1 MLYFIK
7 HYIPE
12 RKGIGMSLAIN
23 KIKNKDD
30 FIQHIQ
36 SKQESYTTVYRKLAT
51 YVVNNF
57 IDVAFMKAQ
66 QWATEVE
73 TSEVSVIRFVRFL
86 GYKGYP
92 EFSETIQKIIRN
104 EMTMIKYAELSVK
117 KRRNETNILMDII
130 KAEEQNFNEL
140 IAKYSPQVMSNVI
153 NLLGKTERVVIIGLR
168 SSAAL
173 ADYCSYMFIRALSK
187 EVLTINDGGVHTFDS
202 FLPWEGKEVVVIVFG
217 YPRYPAR
224 TLEIVEYLK
233 TLKWPIIS
241 ITNDELSPC
250 VPLSDYVI
258 YAPSHSVA
266 FTDSM
271 GAASVVINTIIME
284 SISKFHDESIDRI
297 KRFEELAKEKQYY
310 WK

>member
-1 MLYFIK
+1 MLQY
-7 HYIPE
+7 
-12 RKGIGMSLAIN
+12 RKELTVMKIAIN
-23 KIKNKDD
+23 KIKNKEE
-30 FIQHIQ
+30 FIQHVQ
-36 SKQESYTTVYRKLAT
+36 SKQDSYTSVYRKLAA

-66 QWATEVE
+66 QWASEVE

-92 EFSETIQKIIRN
+92 EFSENIQQIIRN

-117 KRRNETNILMDII
+117 KTRSDTSILMDII
-130 KAEEQNFNEL
+130 KTEEHNFSEL
-140 IAKYSPQVMSNVI
+140 ITKYSPQVMSDVVD
-153 NLLGKTERVVIIGLR
+153 LLGHTERVVVVGLR
-168 SSAAL
+168 SSAPL
-173 ADYCSYMFIRALSK
+173 ADYCSYMFMRALSK
-187 EVLTINDGGVHTFDS
+187 EVLTINVGGVHTFDS
-202 FLPWEGKEVVVIVFG
+202 FLPWEGKDVVAIVFA

-224 TLEIVEYLK
+224 TLEIVEHLR
-233 TLKWPIIS
+233 TLNWPIIS

-250 VPLSDYVI
+250 VPLSDYVM

-284 SISKFHDESIDRI
+284 SVNKFHDKAIDRI
-297 KRFEELAKEKQYY
+297 KRFEELAREKQYY
-310 WK
+310 WR